1 MDHQQEAGNCVS
13 CGTDESVTMHEHY
26 DEISF
31 CEPCLDRAGPAEWPY
46 DDLGGSE

>member
-1 MDHQQEAGNCVS
+1 MDHNEGIEQCAS
-13 CGTDESVTMHEHY
+13 CGTDEYMMAPEDYSAVL
-26 DEISF
+26 F